1 MKTARFSIRT
11 QPNGFFML
19 PSRSKLMIALA
30 LLAAFVAGE
39 AAWAADLHITIPRRS
54 ELTPVQKLN
63 REGVEAVQKHDYEK
77 AEAIFYKAYLYD
89 PSDPFTLNNL
99 GYVSEM
105 RGNLDEA
112 QKFYAMAAKQG
123 CTAVVDMSSAKK
135 LEGKPMLDALNNV
148 NDKLMQGNLMNVEA
162 VELLSQN
169 RNFEAQRLLTKALAL
184 NPRDPFT
191 LNNLAVAEEA
201 TGDLQDALKYYE
213 QASATGS
220 DERIVVTQR
229 RAWRGKPVSEIA
241 ADSAQRLREKMQGM
255 SPSQT
260 QAMMLTYRGVV
271 AANRND
277 WETAKKDFLEA
288 YRLDPNDAFT
298 LNNAGYVSERNGDVE
313 TAQFF
318 YTRAR
323 QAGSASTPVGLA
335 TRSLAEGQP
344 LFTVAAE
351 SDHAIDRELA
361 RYHQERRQETGPIE
375 LIPRGPGTSNQ
386 QAPQPNQQNP
396 NPQH

>member
-11 QPNGFFML
+11 QPNGLFML

-39 AAWAADLHITIPRRS
+39 AAWAGDLHITIPRRS

-63 REGVEAVQKHDYEK
+63 REGVEAVRKHDYEK

-184 NPRDPFT
+184 NPQDPFT

-220 DERIVVTQR
+220 NERIVVTQR

-288 YRLDPNDAFT
+288 YKLDPNDAFT

-318 YTRAR
+318 YTKAR

-344 LFTVAAE
+344 LFTVAAD

-375 LIPRGPGTSNQ
+375 LIPRGPGTANQ
-386 QAPQPNQQNP
+386 PAPQQNQT
-396 NPQH
+396 PQH

>member
-1 MKTARFSIRT
+1 
-11 QPNGFFML
+11 
-19 PSRSKLMIALA
+19 MIALA

-39 AAWAADLHITIPRRS
+39 AAWAGDLHITIPRRS

-123 CTAVVDMSSAKK
+123 CTAVVDLSSAKK

-184 NPRDPFT
+184 NPQDPFT

-213 QASATGS
+213 QASASGS

-229 RAWRGKPVSEIA
+229 KAWRGKPVSEIA

-288 YRLDPNDAFT
+288 YKLDPNDAFT
-298 LNNAGYVSERNGDVE
+298 LNNVGYVSERNGDVE

-335 TRSLAEGQP
+335 TRSLAEGQS

-375 LIPRGPGTSNQ
+375 LIPRGPGTANQ
-386 QAPQPNQQNP
+386 QAPQQNQT
-396 NPQH
+396 PQH

>member
-1 MKTARFSIRT
+1 
-11 QPNGFFML
+11 
-19 PSRSKLMIALA
+19 
-30 LLAAFVAGE
+30 
-39 AAWAADLHITIPRRS
+39 
-54 ELTPVQKLN
+54 
-63 REGVEAVQKHDYEK
+63 
-77 AEAIFYKAYLYD
+77 
-89 PSDPFTLNNL
+89 
-99 GYVSEM
+99 
-105 RGNLDEA
+105 
-112 QKFYAMAAKQG
+112 
-123 CTAVVDMSSAKK
+123 
-135 LEGKPMLDALNNV
+135 
-148 NDKLMQGNLMNVEA
+148 
-162 VELLSQN
+162 
-169 RNFEAQRLLTKALAL
+169 
-184 NPRDPFT
+184 
-191 LNNLAVAEEA
+191 
-201 TGDLQDALKYYE
+201 
-213 QASATGS
+213 
-220 DERIVVTQR
+220 VTQR

-323 QAGSASTPVGLA
+323 QSGSASTPVGLA

>member
-1 MKTARFSIRT
+1 MFPIR
-11 QPNGFFML
+11 P
-19 PSRSKLMIALA
+19 KLLIVFTLVAA
-30 LLAAFVAGE
+30 CLAAE
-39 AAWAADLHITIPRRS
+39 AAWAGDIHITIPRRS

-63 REGVEAVQKHDYEK
+63 REGVEEVQKHHYDK

-99 GYVSEM
+99 GYISEM

-135 LEGKPMLDALNNV
+135 LEGKPMVDALNNV
-148 NDKLMQGNLMNVEA
+148 NDKLMQVNLMNVDA
-162 VELLSQN
+162 VQMLSQN
-169 RNFEAQRLLTKALAL
+169 RNFEAQKLLQKALAL

-191 LNNLAVAEEA
+191 LNNLAVADEA
-201 TGDLQDALKYYE
+201 TGDLRDALKYYQ
-213 QASATGS
+213 QASAAES
-220 DERIVVTQR
+220 DEPIVVTQR
-229 RAWRGKPVSEIA
+229 KKWRGKPVSEMA
-241 ADSAQRLREKMQGM
+241 AESAQRLKEKMQGL

-260 QAMMLTYRGVV
+260 EAMMLTYRGV
-271 AANRND
+271 AAVNRND
-277 WETAKKDFLEA
+277 WETAKKDFLQA
-288 YRLDPNDAFT
+288 YKLDPNDAFT
-298 LNNAGYVSERNGDVE
+298 LNNVGYVSERNGDVE

-323 QAGSASTPVGLA
+323 QAGSANVRVGLA
-335 TRSLAEGQP
+335 TRSLAEGEP
-344 LFTVAAE
+344 LVTVAAD

-361 RYHQERRQETGPIE
+361 RYHRQRRQETGPIE
-375 LIPRGPGTSNQ
+375 LIPRGPGTANQ
-386 QAPQPNQQNP
+386 QAPQPNQE

>member
-19 PSRSKLMIALA
+19 PSRFKLMIALA

-39 AAWAADLHITIPRRS
+39 AAWAGDLHITIPRRS

-184 NPRDPFT
+184 NPQDPFT

-220 DERIVVTQR
+220 NERIVVTQR

-288 YRLDPNDAFT
+288 YKLDPNDAFT

-318 YTRAR
+318 YTKAR

-344 LFTVAAE
+344 LFTVAAD

-375 LIPRGPGTSNQ
+375 LIPRGPGTANQ
-386 QAPQPNQQNP
+386 PAPQQNQT
-396 NPQH
+396 PQH

>member
-1 MKTARFSIRT
+1 
-11 QPNGFFML
+11 ML

-30 LLAAFVAGE
+30 LLAAFVAAE
-39 AAWAADLHITIPRRS
+39 AAWAGDLHITIPRRS

-123 CTAVVDMSSAKK
+123 CTAVVDLSSAKN

-148 NDKLMQGNLMNVEA
+148 NDRLRQVNPMNVQA

-191 LNNLAVAEEA
+191 LNNLAVADEA

-213 QASATGS
+213 QASSTGS
-220 DERIVVTQR
+220 NERIVVTQKK
-229 RAWRGKPVSEIA
+229 AWRGKPVSEIA

-288 YRLDPNDAFT
+288 YKLDPNDAFT
-298 LNNAGYVSERNGDVE
+298 LNNVGYVSERDGDAE

-344 LFTVAAE
+344 LFTVAAD
-351 SDHAIDRELA
+351 SDHAIDQELA

-375 LIPRGPGTSNQ
+375 LIPRGPGTANQ
-386 QAPQPNQQNP
+386 QAPQPNQT
-396 NPQH
+396 PQH

>member
-1 MKTARFSIRT
+1 MKTARFSTRT
-11 QPNGFFML
+11 KPNGFFML

-39 AAWAADLHITIPRRS
+39 AAWAGDLHITIPRRS

-112 QKFYAMAAKQG
+112 QKSYAMAAKQG

-220 DERIVVTQR
+220 SERIVVTQKK
-229 RAWRGKPVSEIA
+229 AWRGKPVSEIA

-323 QAGSASTPVGLA
+323 QAGSASTRVGLA

-344 LFTVAAE
+344 LFTVAAD

-361 RYHQERRQETGPIE
+361 RYHQERQQETGPIE
-375 LIPRGPGTSNQ
+375 LIPRGPGGTNPPSN
-386 QAPQPNQQNP
+386 NQQNP
-396 NPQH
+396 QQ